1 MTDLLLI
8 DPIDFAGAIGH
19 TSANQLFAILEG
31 TTGEDENWFD
41 GIVDRTE
48 PDVYRL
54 ADYVRTTEA
63 NGERLWR
70 YACIEGLAE
79 RSLPFPRSNFEDV
92 KSSRR
97 LAFNLF
103 ASTALLAFQQIQAA
117 QMQELEP
124 AEAPEQPGLKLADS
138 IFEPHGSLAD
148 QEDFQTQWLQDQEAA
163 DKRALE
169 EAKAKDAEAGQA
181 AISAGTPIDD
191 TETSNKP
198 PALSVGQQEEKADE
212 KSTADQ
218 GQETRGQAEP
228 DPSAQGDVSDMA
240 DDDDQAG
247 VPDAAAAAPAGSPE
261 LEQAPSQP
269 QGEAGGKSDEGVSD
283 GEATASTTPADTGNG
298 EEDIAVGGDQS
309 REAGTEQSTDEKGA
323 EGSGGAGSEGVGVQT
338 EAAKTPVKPKSS
350 RKSKSTN

>member
-31 TTGEDENWFD
+31 NPPEDENWFD
-41 GIVDRTE
+41 GMLEKTE
-48 PDVYRL
+48 SDVYCL

-70 YACIEGLAE
+70 FACIEGLAE
-79 RSLPFPRSNFEDV
+79 QSLPFPPSNFEDV

-148 QEDFQTQWLQDQEAA
+148 QEDFQAQWLEDQQAA

-169 EAKAKDAEAGQA
+169 EAEAKDAEADQA
-181 AISAGTPIDD
+181 AVSAGTPIDD
-191 TETSNKP
+191 TDTSNKP
-198 PALSVGQQEEKADE
+198 PALSVGQQEKNADE

-240 DDDDQAG
+240 DDDGQADIR
-247 VPDAAAAAPAGSPE
+247 DAAAAAPARSSE

-269 QGEAGGKSDEGVSD
+269 EGEASGKSDEGVSD
-283 GEATASTTPADTGNG
+283 GEAAAGATPADTGNG
-298 EEDIAVGGDQS
+298 AENIAVGGDHS
-309 REAGTEQSTDEKGA
+309 GTGGAEQSTDEKSA
-323 EGSGGAGSEGVGVQT
+323 EGTGGAAGEGVGVQS